1 MMKKESRKI
10 NKDQVIEKSSRIK
23 EKIEKEK
30 NTSDLGPFTDSIL
43 SPRKTVT
50 FADEQRAQ

>member
-1 MMKKESRKI
+1 MKKESRKI